1 MINLLQDFE
10 NYLRSVGLHKN
21 SVRNYLTDLI
31 KFSLWFEVKTGKKLS
46 PSTLE
51 SSHINLYLK
60 ELQDSNIPA
69 STIKRYFTSLTR
81 FSSWMMPTH
90 NLNYFTDQQTAKS
103 SNKNMEGFE
112 IYLKN
117 KELNKDSIRNY
128 LNDVEKFLLYF
139 KTKTGKE
146 FEPQL
151 LNLNLLKDYKEDL
164 IKNSVPESTSKR

>member
-69 STIKRYFTSLTR
+69 STIKRYFPSLTR

-90 NLNYFTDQQTAKS
+90 NFNYFTDQQTAKS

-117 KELNKDSIRNY
+117 SRRVRRKLLGVGRAVHGSGILYRNA
-128 LNDVEKFLLYF
+128 LQPFVIISVLY
-139 KTKTGKE
+139 TKT
-146 FEPQL
+146 
-151 LNLNLLKDYKEDL
+151 
-164 IKNSVPESTSKR
+164 TSR